1 MNWTLFWQTCLFQRV
16 RLALVC
22 VALAVWGFLL
32 PVIYARFGSQFSALL
47 NSGLLPREFAN
58 FGGGDVF
65 SLPGSIALSFIHPIA
80 IILISVFAI
89 GFSAAAVAGERERGT
104 LEVALARPVSRQ
116 AFYFTLLAAS
126 WLFVGISIAAL
137 MAGGISGSVF
147 AGVAGELAFEQLPLL
162 WVNGVILFGAF
173 AAIGLAA
180 SVSFDRL
187 PPALGWA
194 LGIVITMYVMQV
206 LGSLWPAAE
215 KLQPYS
221 LFYYLKPKPILTGA
235 AEPLD
240 LAVLAFVIAIAIA
253 WALVVFPRR
262 DLAAPS

>member
-1 MNWTLFWQTCLFQRV
+1 MNWTLFRQTWRFQRV
-16 RLALVC
+16 RLALVAI
-22 VALAVWGFLL
+22 ALAVWGFLL
-32 PVIYARFGSQFSALL
+32 PIIYARFGSQFSALM
-47 NSGLLPREFAN
+47 NSGLLPEQFAK

-65 SLPGSIALSFIHPIA
+65 SLSGSIALSFIHPIA
-80 IILISVFAI
+80 IILTSVFAV
-89 GFSAAAVAGERERGT
+89 GFSSAAIAGERQRGT

-116 AFYFTLLAAS
+116 AVYVTLLAAS
-126 WLFVGISIAAL
+126 FAFVGTTVAAL
-137 MAGGISGSVF
+137 LAGGVGGSVF
-147 AGVAGELAFEQLPLL
+147 AGVAGELAFEHLPLL
-162 WVNGVILFGAF
+162 WLNGVLLFGAF

-187 PPALGWA
+187 PPAMGWA
-194 LGIVITMYVMQV
+194 LGVVIAMYVMQV

-221 LFYYLKPKPILTGA
+221 LFYYLKPKAILTGA
-235 AEPLD
+235 AEPVD
-240 LAVLAFVIAIAIA
+240 LAVLAIVTAIAMG